1 MVGLVTHSRH
11 TLPCDLVGLI
21 VRAFY
26 TQHVATPAR
35 NSSLSPDARFGRRL
49 RRLTQLAAVD
59 SQWRQAVMPLLYRT
73 LVCEEEKEEE
83 EEEERCA
90 DGTTTQWLTN
100 VNLYGT
106 SAKAR
111 AWARHLLVIPHKG
124 LGSLA
129 DSLDQSGFFL
139 TPWTGLRQ
147 ATVVGNG
154 SANADSD
161 SFYRQ
166 LLPRIFFSSFFP
178 GDDNGDEFMHAFDLR
193 PLSPE
198 NAPCVS
204 MRLMNP
210 FSCPPQLSLT
220 DIAIRC
226 AASST
231 LNLLSRFSDS
241 LTAIRLCDIAPALA
255 WDVMA
260 VLGTPGAFVGLKSL
274 ALEFSDT
281 STSPSTAV
289 AESGPITP
297 PASLPLLQSLVIRHC
312 PFDVRLCL
320 AALVPTTHR
329 LSCVEIHGSKSDVL
343 MLPEMR
349 GLLPKARCV
358 VLACVGMARPPVDRA
373 ERFVSAALTGSSALT
388 RAESLSLTAIA
399 ARPVGSI
406 GNGAP
411 IACVRLHTL
420 ELRVPLCLAAAE
432 SLLRQLPCL
441 RRLCLPYV
449 ATESALLH
457 APSVVAAARGG
468 GRVLSR
474 SLQLLSM
481 GFWDCRQ
488 DLRALSYAVLAFV
501 ADIPSLLTLVHDT
514 HVAAAVRR
522 LIDSNAVDH
531 LRNLVITDHT
541 KLSF

>member
-11 TLPCDLVGLI
+11 TLPCDVVGLI

-35 NSSLSPDARFGRRL
+35 SLSPDARFGRRL

-59 SQWRQAVMPLLYRT
+59 SQWRQAVMPHLYRT
-73 LVCEEEKEEE
+73 LVCEEE
-83 EEEERCA
+83 EERRA
-90 DGTTTQWLTN
+90 DGNTTLWTTN
-100 VNLYGT
+100 VGLYGT

-111 AWARHLLVIPHKG
+111 AWARHLLVIPHAG

-129 DSLDQSGFFL
+129 DTLDQSGFFL
-139 TPWTGLRQ
+139 TPWMGLRQ

-154 SANADSD
+154 CVNDDNDDSTLT
-161 SFYRQ
+161 FYRQ
-166 LLPRIFFSSFFP
+166 LLPRIFIFP
-178 GDDNGDEFMHAFDLR
+178 GDGRAVHLGDEFMHAFDLH

-204 MRLMNP
+204 MRLMNRSS
-210 FSCPPQLSLT
+210 FCPPQLALT

-226 AASST
+226 AAPSA
-231 LNLLSRFSDS
+231 LNLLSSFSDS

-260 VLGTPGAFVGLKSL
+260 VLGTLGAFAGLKSL

-399 ARPVGSI
+399 ARPMGSI

-420 ELRVPLCLAAAE
+420 ELRVPLRLGAAE

-457 APSVVAAARGG
+457 ASAGVVAATRGG

-522 LIDSNAVDH
+522 LIDSNAADH